1 MSTSDCAANPTVQE
15 LILTA
20 FFSNATAVGA
30 LCTRPE
36 VVAGLMSSPAVQAAI
51 AANPEIQAAFMN
63 DPAVQAGVA
72 VTVRK
77 YVDIVATSYGA
88 PAIIIGI
95 AITLSII
102 GNPFLTEIS
111 NIHPRR
117 ETTQP
122 RVLAL
127 PLLLSRTAR
136 SRVGYGGRDCR
147 FWIAV
152 LGYMEILLT
161 GAAHCLRVISPSR
174 LEAIETTVSLL
185 RDASLVIAAGY
196 RYAAVYTNPAH
207 QRLTFLI
214 ITIMSIASTAGGLTF
229 GITDCLKFE
238 SVSKEFWAVAIL
250 NPVIYLIP
258 GIATFTYRLRRAQR
272 LMKKR
277 MVTKLA
283 HLETANNVIMGVTI
297 TSAIVA
303 IVIVQIFD
311 GKSPH
316 PPFIA
321 QIHPNPY
328 LFRPLVKVNYYVVPT
343 QMLAAVIW
351 TVGENA
357 FEVLTTV
364 REAMSNAKVSNPPS
378 WVHFTNIKTTEDD
391 SHGGPVVPS
400 LDRKPRIAKPKIRG
414 EEEEE
419 EKGEAV

>member
-1 MSTSDCAANPTVQE
+1 MQLDRNHHPTMSTSDCAANPTVQE

-102 GNPFLTEIS
+102 GVGLAAWRLCGKRDARAYLLMLSTILT
-111 NIHPRR
+111 
-117 ETTQP
+117 
-122 RVLAL
+122 VLDCC
-127 PLLLSRTAR
+127 T
-136 SRVGYGGRDCR
+136 GIYGK
-147 FWIAV
+147 
-152 LGYMEILLT
+152 
-161 GAAHCLRVISPSR
+161 VISPSR
-174 LEAIETTVSLL
+174 LEAIETTYILTLISVSLL